1 MTRPRPALMIA
12 GACAV
17 SFAGAFAVGSV
28 LREDARSTPAVA
40 TPAPAPARAR
50 IAALAPAAG
59 LPGLRARIER
69 HQAPRKPQPGA
80 RAATPQRAAAASV
93 AARPVA
99 VAQRPAR
106 RVTPVSRPAPQ
117 TPVSQPVSQPQPA
130 PKPAAPKPAAPKQS
144 APNPTVATT
153 PGVQF
158 FDDGG

>member
-28 LREDARSTPAVA
+28 VREDARSTPAAA
-40 TPAPAPARAR
+40 TPAPAPAQAR
-50 IAALAPAAG
+50 IATLAPAAG
-59 LPGLRARIER
+59 LPDLRARIER
-69 HQAPRKPQPGA
+69 HQAPRRPQPSA

-99 VAQRPAR
+99 VAQRPVR
-106 RVTPVSRPAPQ
+106 RVTPVSTPAP
-117 TPVSQPVSQPQPA
+117 QPVSQPQPA

-144 APNPTVATT
+144 APKPTVANT
-153 PGVQF
+153 PGEQF

>member
-1 MTRPRPALMIA
+1 MIA

-17 SFAGAFAVGSV
+17 SFAGAFAVGSLV
-28 LREDARSTPAVA
+28 REDARSTPAAA
-40 TPAPAPARAR
+40 TPAPAPAQAR

-59 LPGLRARIER
+59 LPDLRARIER
-69 HQAPRKPQPGA
+69 NPAPRRPQPSA

-99 VAQRPAR
+99 VAQRPVR
-106 RVTPVSRPAPQ
+106 RVTPVSTPAP
-117 TPVSQPVSQPQPA
+117 QPVSQPQPA
-130 PKPAAPKPAAPKQS
+130 PKSTAPKPAPKQS
-144 APNPTVATT
+144 TPKPTVANT